1 MEANVNEIVVSFGLE
16 IPLDRTASST
26 KEVFVVM
33 MVVILMLMMIIL
45 AMVMVMISKLLWISP
60 PSQTRGSLHDLW

>member
-1 MEANVNEIVVSFGLE
+1 MEASVNEIAVSFGLE

-33 MVVILMLMMIIL
+33 MMVMILM
-45 AMVMVMISKLLWISP
+45 MVMVMISKLLWISP